1 MSNITIK
8 IDPPN
13 GRPYRAVRFLDGGR
27 EIYRDSIDPDSG
39 RGRAQA
45 IEGLAA
51 ALGQPVETLAHLGQE
66 IREAADAAS
75 NAPVRAELVSLA
87 SVEPEAVNWLWPQ
100 RIAIGKL
107 TVVAGDPGLGKSF
120 LSLDLAARVSRGCRW
135 PDGSGEA
142 PLGSVVLL
150 SAEDDLA
157 DTIRPRL
164 DAAGA
169 DVARIHAL
177 AAVHGRDQ
185 HGEYRRGFDLSRD
198 VARLEEVIA
207 ELGDCRLLVVDP
219 ISAYLGATKGNDNV
233 EVRGVLA
240 PLSELAGRLGVAVV
254 AVSHLRK
261 GEGPAMYRTMGSM
274 AFVAAARAAFAV
286 CRDQDDQA
294 GRRRLMLPVKN
305 NLGNDET
312 GLAYR
317 LAAAEPGDTPHVLWE
332 PAPVST
338 KADDALARPQGRRGP
353 KPDAQAKAELFLRK
367 QLADA
372 PQPAAE
378 LTEQA
383 WLVHGITERAL
394 RRARKA
400 LGVVAYRETVPGP
413 WWWKLPEDSQGGQVP
428 GGQDPDTEHLGHLG
442 HLAKNKGETAV
453 SEADEPKAAKFPED
467 GHLGPDD
474 DENAPWPEPD
484 GLDDDELG
492 GDGSDPFEEA
502 APWT

>member
-1 MSNITIK
+1 MSNIVVR

-13 GRPYRAVRFLDGGR
+13 GRPHRAVRFLSGDR

-51 ALGQPVETLAHLGQE
+51 ALDQPSETLAHLGQQ
-66 IREAADAAS
+66 IREAADAA
-75 NAPVRAELVSLA
+75 NDAPVRAELVSLA
-87 SVEPEAVNWLWPQ
+87 DVEPEAVTWLWPQ
-100 RIAIGKL
+100 RIALGKL

-120 LSLDLAARVSRGCRW
+120 LSLDLAARVSTGCRW
-135 PDGSGEA
+135 PDGSGDA

-150 SAEDDLA
+150 SAEDDLG

-169 DVARIHAL
+169 DVARIHSL
-177 AAVHGRDQ
+177 AAVCGVDQ
-185 HGEYRRGFDLSRD
+185 NGEYRRAFDLSRD
-198 VARLEEVIA
+198 AARLEQVIA
-207 ELGDCRLLVVDP
+207 QLGDCRLIIIDP
-219 ISAYLGATKGNDNV
+219 ISSYLGATHGNDNV

-286 CRDQDDQA
+286 CKDPEDEA

-317 LAAAEPGDTPHVLWE
+317 LMAPEPGAIPHVLWE
-332 PAPVST
+332 PEPITTS
-338 KADDALARPQGRRGP
+338 ADDALARPKERPGP
-353 KPDAQAKAELFLRK
+353 KPDAADRAEAFLRK
-367 QLADA
+367 HLAEG

-378 LTEQA
+378 LTETA
-383 WLVHGITERAL
+383 HDEHDISERAL

-400 LGVVAYRETVPGP
+400 LEVTAYRETPTGP
-413 WWWKLPEDSQGGQVP
+413 WWWKLPDDSPGGQVP
-428 GGQDPDTEHLGHLG
+428 GGQDPDTQKLGHLG
-442 HLAKNKGETAV
+442 HLGQNKAKTADSVAGE
-453 SEADEPKAAKFPED
+453 PQAAKLPEC

-474 DENAPWPEPD
+474 TKNTPRP
-484 GLDDDELG
+484 
-492 GDGSDPFEEA
+492 DPFEDA